1 MIRMLLL
8 LTGFHDV
15 LEEYTR
21 FQQKKA
27 NETDQLKK
35 ELASIVEKVS
45 VIERE
50 QDMRQSLKQELT
62 KINSQLEKVEKKDHE
77 REKKVKSIHEK
88 YQRETEQLS
97 TEYKM
102 KLHQLEE
109 NMQKEFTAVFT
120 EFNDT

>member
-1 MIRMLLL
+1 M
-8 LTGFHDV
+8 
-15 LEEYTR
+15 LEEYTKL
-21 FQQKKA
+21 QQKKA

-45 VIERE
+45 VMERE

-62 KINSQLEKVEKKDHE
+62 KINSQLEKAEKKDHE
-77 REKKVKSIHEK
+77 QEKKVKSMQEK

-109 NMQKEFTAVFT
+109 NMRKEFTAMFT
-120 EFNDT
+120 EFNDTSF